1 MAARFLMIPLF
12 VLSLGTASAAPPL
25 APQEQVALS
34 LEATET
40 AIDSPLAVPPAA
52 FDPPAVVDSVPA
64 LELPTEILPTEIVL
78 PEIVLPEPIDL
89 TAPTDDLW
97 VRVRR
102 GFAMPE
108 LRDELVER
116 NMRWYLSKPDYLR
129 RMVDRSR
136 LYLHYIVEE
145 LERRGMPT
153 ELALLP
159 MVESA
164 FNPMA
169 YSSARASGL
178 WQFIPSTGKL
188 YQLDQNWWIDERR
201 DVVSSTNAALS
212 YLRRIYDMH
221 GDWHLALASYNWGEG
236 AVGRAIAKNR
246 AKGLPTDYLSL
257 RMPPETR
264 NYVPKLQALKNI
276 LANPELVALLDL
288 PPVPNEP
295 YFATI
300 EKPAAIDVK
309 LAARLAEI
317 PLSEFIALNPAHN
330 RPVIRSDVPLLLPA
344 DKIDVFLRNV
354 DAHDGPLSSWKTYVF
369 QRKDRLDKVAA
380 RHGMTLAQIKAVNGL
395 RGRRARAVPGQ
406 QLLVPV
412 AGAATRENLAVI
424 QHIPSPPAIE
434 KRVVKGKR
442 YAKGK
447 RGKVRKAV
455 YTKGNRA
462 TAKKLSNATVRK
474 KVRVSDAQRR
484 KNRS

>member
-1 MAARFLMIPLF
+1 MAARFLLSPLF
-12 VLSLGTASAAPPL
+12 ILSLGAITAASPL
-25 APQEQVALS
+25 AAQEQIALS
-34 LEATET
+34 LESAGQLTT
-40 AIDSPLAVPPAA
+40 PNSV
-52 FDPPAVVDSVPA
+52 SVPA
-64 LELPTEILPTEIVL
+64 DLGLPVAQPDAALEVPAHVVL
-78 PEIVLPEPIDL
+78 PDPLDL
-89 TAPTDDLW
+89 TAPTEDLW
-97 VRVRR
+97 VRIRR

-108 LRDELVER
+108 LSSELVDR
-116 NMRWYLSKPDYLR
+116 NMRWYLSKPEYLR
-129 RMVDRSR
+129 RMVERSR

-257 RMPPETR
+257 TMPAETR

-276 LANPELVALLDL
+276 LANPELVAKLDL

-300 EKPAAIDVK
+300 EKPAAIDIK
-309 LAARLAEI
+309 LAAKLAEV
-317 PLSEFIALNPAHN
+317 PLTEFIALNPAHN

-344 DKIDVFLRNV
+344 DKIDTFLRNV
-354 DAHDGPLSSWKTYVF
+354 ERHDGPLSSWKTYVF

-380 RHGMTLAQIKAVNGL
+380 RHGMTLAQLKAVNGL
-395 RGRRARAVPGQ
+395 TGRRARAVPGQ
-406 QLLVPV
+406 PLLVPLSPE
-412 AGAATRENLAVI
+412 ASRETLAVI
-424 QHIPSPPAIE
+424 QHMPKTPVVE
-434 KRVVKGKR
+434 KRAVKGKR
-442 YAKGK
+442 YAKNGRANVK
-447 RGKVRKAV
+447 KAAYV
-455 YTKGNRA
+455 KNSRA
-462 TAKKLSNATVRK
+462 ATKKLTSKQGRK
-474 KVRVSDAQRR
+474 KVRLSDNAPR
-484 KNRS
+484 KKRS